1 MNHWLMKS
9 EPDVFSIEHLREQRV
24 AGWDGVRNY
33 QARNFM
39 RAMRKG
45 DKAFFY
51 HSSTVPPGIA
61 GTMEIVEE
69 AYPDPSQFDPP
80 SDHYDPASTKDKP
93 RWDQVDVKF
102 LKVLRRLVPLEMV
115 RATPAL
121 QKMALIKRPRL
132 SVQPVTPAEWTVIL
146 RLAGEES
153 A

>member
-1 MNHWLMKS
+1 MNYWLMKS

-51 HSSTVPPGIA
+51 HSSTVPPCVA
-61 GTMEIVEE
+61 GMMEIVEE
-69 AYPDPSQFDPP
+69 AYPDSSQFDPAG
-80 SDHYDPASTKDKP
+80 DHYDPASTRQKA

-102 LKVLRRLVPLEMV
+102 LRIFRKPVPLDLV

-121 QKMALIKRPRL
+121 QKMALIKRSRL
-132 SVQPVTPAEWTVIL
+132 SVQPVTPAEWQTIL
-146 RLAGEES
+146 RLAGEE
-153 A
+153 